1 MIEWFK
7 RFLGHEA
14 FSFFPQRREA
24 FSFFLEKGNGN
35 RRIKNKKPIKYKE
48 NQLRPKSNKWAGLT
62 KPEMGNSRF

>member
-48 NQLRPKSNKWAGLT
+48 NQLRPKSNK
-62 KPEMGNSRF
+62 